1 VSLREELLAQEY
13 EERKKPRG
21 FVYFK
26 DADGQVVAK
35 TCRKCG
41 ELKHAKNYH
50 HKSDGFGQLGPY
62 CKVCVSALDRDY
74 YVENR
79 ERVKRVKNAYYHK
92 KRAEQLSF
100 NLFGDNE

>member
-1 VSLREELLAQEY
+1 MSLREELLAQEY

-21 FVYFK
+21 FVYFT

-35 TCRKCG
+35 TCRECG

-62 CKVCVSALDRDY
+62 CKGCVSVRDRDY
-74 YVENR
+74 YIENR
-79 ERVKRVKNAYYHK
+79 ERVKRVKNAYYHR

-100 NLFGDNE
+100 NLFENSE

>member
-1 VSLREELLAQEY
+1 MSLREELLAQEY
-13 EERKKPRG
+13 DERTKPRG
-21 FVYFK
+21 FVYFT

-62 CKVCVSALDRDY
+62 CKTCVSDRDREY
-74 YVENR
+74 YDKNR
-79 ERVKRVKNAYYHK
+79 ERLKRVKYAYYRR
-92 KRAEQLSF
+92 KRAEQLSL
-100 NLFGDNE
+100 NLFDDNE

>member
-1 VSLREELLAQEY
+1 MSLREELLAQEY

-21 FVYFK
+21 FVYFT

-41 ELKHAKNYH
+41 ELKQSENYH
-50 HKSDGFGQLGPY
+50 HKSDGFGGLGPY
-62 CKVCVSALDRDY
+62 CKPCVSERDREY
-74 YVENR
+74 YDKNR
-79 ERVKRVKNAYYHK
+79 ERLKRVKYAYYRR

-100 NLFGDNE
+100 KLFEDND

>member
-1 VSLREELLAQEY
+1 MSLREELLAQEY
-13 EERKKPRG
+13 EERTKPRG

-50 HKSDGFGQLGPY
+50 HKSDGFGQL
-62 CKVCVSALDRDY
+62 DHT
-74 YVENR
+74 
-79 ERVKRVKNAYYHK
+79 VKFA
-92 KRAEQLSF
+92 F
-100 NLFGDNE
+100 LFLTEIITLKIESE

>member
-1 VSLREELLAQEY
+1 MSLREELLAQEY
-13 EERKKPRG
+13 EERTKPRG

-41 ELKHAKNYH
+41 ELKHAKSYH

-62 CKVCVSALDRDY
+62 CKVCVSVLDRDY

-79 ERVKRVKNAYYHK
+79 ERVKRVKNSYYHR

-100 NLFGDNE
+100 NLFEDNK